1 MSSKKSY
8 FDTDNRQ
15 LTDVFRELQET
26 RLQYEAQNSKKAVK
40 TRVKEE
46 SQFQASVNR
55 QSSSSSR
62 NSKNLYYVHN
72 SKTVNSSFRKTIS
85 ISVTLVL
92 LIVAFCF
99 VVLGTNSISAK
110 DDSIQLYSPLSEI
123 GKNSVSIEINRHRLN
138 AHNIITSNAALETVK
153 EQVIEEREIPFEAL
167 YTERNTLPKGEEVI
181 LQNGINGKKNVTL
194 VRSYENGQ
202 MTEENVLREDKIE
215 DFLPQIVDIGT
226 SEFLAKVQAHLKDI
240 LYLTKSGIL
249 HKDMDD
255 ASEELA
261 EIPIYLDV
269 TLLDLPSEEW
279 CKVSYNGIEGY
290 LRTTNLTS
298 AKATPGMPE
307 KNRIQKILLKLNIDM
322 PLNQSSGLTLADYKK
337 IFTGLPNDINNVFK
351 NNYEVFYNMDKKY
364 NINGIFLASLAIHES
379 GWGTSQIS
387 LDKKNLFGYGSYDAT
402 PYESSYEFDDYK
414 DGIELVAKVMVKY
427 YINPVGTKI
436 YDGEK
441 AVATY
446 YNGST
451 VASVNIRY
459 ASDEDWHTK
468 VYSYMELLYKR
479 LEK

>member
-1 MSSKKSY
+1 MASKKGY

-40 TRVKEE
+40 ARAKDEIQVQ
-46 SQFQASVNR
+46 SSVDR
-55 QSSSSSR
+55 QSSSSSN
-62 NSKNLYYVHN
+62 NSENSYYVHN
-72 SKTVNSSFRKTIS
+72 AKTVNSSRRKAIS

-153 EQVIEEREIPFEAL
+153 EQVIEEREVPFETL
-167 YTERNTLPKGEEVI
+167 YTERNTLPKGEEVV
-181 LQNGINGKKNVTL
+181 LQDGINGKKNVTF

-202 MTEENVLREDKIE
+202 MTEENVLKEDKIE
-215 DFLPQIVDIGT
+215 DFLPQIIDIGT
-226 SEFLAKVQAHLKDI
+226 SEFLAKVQAHLKDT
-240 LYLTKSGIL
+240 LYLTKAGIL
-249 HKDMDD
+249 RKDMDD
-255 ASEELA
+255 SSEELA

-269 TLLDLPSEEW
+269 SLLDLPSEEW
-279 CKVSYNGIEGY
+279 CKVSYDGIEGY
-290 LRTTNLTS
+290 LRATNLTS
-298 AKATPGMPE
+298 AKATPSMPE
-307 KNRIQKILLKLNIDM
+307 KNRLQKILLKLNIDM

-337 IFTGLPNDINNVFK
+337 IFTGLPNDINNVFQ
-351 NNYEVFYNMDKKY
+351 NNYEVFYNVDKKY

-379 GWGTSQIS
+379 AWGTSQIS
-387 LDKKNLFGYGSYDAT
+387 LDKKNLFGYGSYDET
-402 PYESSYEFDDYK
+402 PYESSYEFEDYK

-451 VASVNIRY
+451 VADVNIRY

-468 VYSYMELLYKR
+468 VYSYMEMLYKR

>member
-1 MSSKKSY
+1 MASKKGY

-26 RLQYEAQNSKKAVK
+26 RLQYEAQNSKKVVK
-40 TRVKEE
+40 ARAKEE
-46 SQFQASVNR
+46 SQFQASVDR
-55 QSSSSSR
+55 QSSSSSN
-62 NSKNLYYVHN
+62 NSENSYYVHN
-72 SKTVNSSFRKTIS
+72 AKTVNSSRRKTIS
-85 ISVTLVL
+85 ISVTLL
-92 LIVAFCF
+92 LLVVAFCF

-153 EQVIEEREIPFEAL
+153 EQVIEEHEIPFETL
-167 YTERNTLPKGEEVI
+167 YTERNTLPKGEEVV

-202 MTEENVLREDKIE
+202 MTEENILKEDKIE
-215 DFLPQIVDIGT
+215 DFLPQIIDIGT
-226 SEFLAKVQAHLKDI
+226 SEFLSKVQAHLKDT
-240 LYLTKSGIL
+240 LYLTKAGIL
-249 HKDMDD
+249 RKDMDD
-255 ASEELA
+255 SSEELA

-269 TLLDLPSEEW
+269 ALLDLPSEEW
-279 CKVSYNGIEGY
+279 CKVSYDGIEGY
-290 LRTTNLTS
+290 LHTTNLTS
-298 AKATPGMPE
+298 AKATPSMPE
-307 KNRIQKILLKLNIDM
+307 KNRIQKILLKLNLDM

-337 IFTGLPNDINNVFK
+337 IFTGLPNDINNVFQ
-351 NNYEVFYNMDKKY
+351 NNYEVFYNVDKKY

-379 GWGTSQIS
+379 AWGTSQIS
-387 LDKKNLFGYGSYDAT
+387 LDKKNLFGYGSYDET
-402 PYESSYEFDDYK
+402 PYESSYEFEDYK

-451 VASVNIRY
+451 VADVNIRY

-468 VYSYMELLYKR
+468 VYSYMEMLYKR